1 MFAAAGIPAARATK
15 RPHGR
20 HGMDNYGPAPHR
32 CTARLATILAAREI
46 SRPYFG
52 GFGAATLATTTA
64 VSARVPPLGQHQL
77 AVAALYNCGGTLL
90 IDQTLDARRRRY
102 APAASARSYGRGAR
116 INGDHRPV
124 SPFVFGG
131 PDVRYSIAGH
141 GCHAARDCSATTV
154 IRSITAWA
162 SRIWPTRHMSW
173 VLPWASNIGFNT
185 RCRAARALSARTSES
200 DTG

>member
-1 MFAAAGIPAARATK
+1 
-15 RPHGR
+15 
-20 HGMDNYGPAPHR
+20 MDNDGLAPHSLHR
-32 CTARLATILAAREI
+32 TIGNDPRR
-46 SRPYFG
+46 SRDIPSALRWLRRG
-52 GFGAATLATTTA
+52 CCCNHGA
-64 VSARVPPLGQHQL
+64 VSSRVSPLGQHQL
-77 AVAALYNCGGTLL
+77 AVAALCNCGGTLL
-90 IDQTLDARRRRY
+90 IDQTLDAGATR
-102 APAASARSYGRGAR
+102 PPQARVLTVEARR
-116 INGDHRPV
+116 INRDRRPV

-141 GCHAARDCSATTV
+141 GCHAARDCAATTV

-162 SRIWPTRHMSW
+162 SRMWPTRHMSW

>member
-1 MFAAAGIPAARATK
+1 MVSPSLVASRDSQRSSPLPRYRVRTSVAS
-15 RPHGR
+15 
-20 HGMDNYGPAPHR
+20 
-32 CTARLATILAAREI
+32 ARLHCNHRVVS
-46 SRPYFG
+46 SR
-52 GFGAATLATTTA
+52 
-64 VSARVPPLGQHQL
+64 VSPLGQHQL
-77 AVAALYNCGGTLL
+77 AVAALCNCGGTLL
-90 IDQTLDARRRRY
+90 IDQTLDAG
-102 APAASARSYGRGAR
+102 ATGPPQARVLTVESRR
-116 INGDHRPV
+116 INRDRRPV

-141 GCHAARDCSATTV
+141 GCHAARDCAATTV